1 MTQNITIFRNIK
13 ETDTPF
19 YVNIDKI
26 LDRIKN
32 GKSKDL
38 VKNIRKEKDKTHRNE
53 LKKKL
58 PAICFSGKF
67 TNRKDSSLNEHS
79 GFICLDF
86 DGYEKQKTMIS
97 EKQKLTKD
105 KYTYS
110 VFVSPS
116 GNGLKVIV
124 KIPQDVENHINYF
137 IALEKYYESKYFDKT
152 CKNVSRVCYES
163 YDPLLF
169 LNKNSSV
176 WDEVAEIEYKEFT
189 SSDSPTIPIT
199 DENKIVEILVKWWT
213 KKYPM
218 SEGQR
223 NQNCFVLAMAF
234 NDYGIAKSLAGYI
247 LNRYIGNGFS
257 QAEISRTIDSAYSN
271 TANHGTKYYQD
282 DERLQIIKDKL
293 RKGVS
298 KKEIKSQLSESGLD
312 TESIDHIVSNIEKE
326 QAKKTFWEKS
336 DKGVIKIVHFSFKKF
351 LAKAITLFPL
361 SGL

>member
-137 IALEKYYESKYFDKT
+137 IALEK
-152 CKNVSRVCYES
+152 
-163 YDPLLF
+163 
-169 LNKNSSV
+169 
-176 WDEVAEIEYKEFT
+176 
-189 SSDSPTIPIT
+189 
-199 DENKIVEILVKWWT
+199 
-213 KKYPM
+213 
-218 SEGQR
+218 Q
-223 NQNCFVLAMAF
+223 
-234 NDYGIAKSLAGYI
+234 
-247 LNRYIGNGFS
+247 
-257 QAEISRTIDSAYSN
+257 
-271 TANHGTKYYQD
+271 
-282 DERLQIIKDKL
+282 
-293 RKGVS
+293 
-298 KKEIKSQLSESGLD
+298 
-312 TESIDHIVSNIEKE
+312 
-326 QAKKTFWEKS
+326 
-336 DKGVIKIVHFSFKKF
+336 
-351 LAKAITLFPL
+351 
-361 SGL
+361 